1 MGEITSRPLEQED
14 LGMLKRALDQD
25 TYEHADAAQ
34 YTQDGAYSE
43 VYEDE
48 QGPIGVLRYTKTLRL
63 LTVWCDNKDRV
74 RNAASITQA
83 ITDAVAKAKASG
95 FTDIIFNT
103 QSPTL
108 AKFCIDKLGFDE
120 SKGEYVKYV

>member
-1 MGEITSRPLEQED
+1 MITSRPLEPTDFE
-14 LGMLKRALDQD
+14 MLKAALNHDQYD
-25 TYEHADAAQ
+25 HDGPMDYIRDNTEAD
-34 YTQDGAYSE
+34 

-48 QGPIGVLRYTKTLRL
+48 NGPIGILRYSKTLRL
-63 LTVWCDNKDRV
+63 MTVWCDNQDRV
-74 RNAASITQA
+74 RNGASVIQA
-83 ITDAVAKAKASG
+83 IADAVRKAKAAG

-108 AKFCIDKLGFDE
+108 AKFCIDKLGFEE